1 VGRYLRRLQ
10 PRQRDSSQNWL
21 AFLSNHREVLVAFD
35 FFTVPTLTFNLL
47 YCFLVIEHGRRKVL
61 LCNVTPHPTSDWV
74 VQQLR
79 ETFPEGGPYRY
90 ALFDHDSKFNDQVM
104 NLLRST
110 GLEPKRTSIQA
121 PWQNGLAERWIGS
134 RPREVLD
141 HIIPLNERHLRRLL
155 HEYMSY
161 HNEDRIH
168 DGLYKDAPNPRLLE
182 DSPSP
187 AAMITSSA
195 RLGGLH
201 HRYGWSLAA

>member
-1 VGRYLRRLQ
+1 
-10 PRQRDSSQNWL
+10 
-21 AFLSNHREVLVAFD
+21 VAFD

-47 YCFLVIEHGRRKVL
+47 YCFLVIEDGRRKVL

-161 HNEDRIH
+161 TTRTVFTMVSIRMHRTH
-168 DGLYKDAPNPRLLE
+168 DYWR
-182 DSPSP
+182 
-187 AAMITSSA
+187 TA
-195 RLGGLH
+195 RHQRPLSHRALGSEVSIIATAG
-201 HRYGWSLAA
+201 A